1 MVEYFSICSADILCI
16 WQIILV
22 NPKVPPMYFIRQFLR
37 LLRRP
42 PAKVDPRVRQRIHR
56 SDWRVCALTP
66 GTSGTERPGLSE
78 DVTLELALP
87 PSFGI

>member
-1 MVEYFSICSADILCI
+1 M
-16 WQIILV
+16 
-22 NPKVPPMYFIRQFLR
+22 NFIRQFLR

-42 PAKVDPRVRQRIHR
+42 LAKGHPRVRQRIHR

-66 GTSGTERPGLSE
+66 GTSGTQQSGPSE
-78 DVTLELALP
+78 DVPLELALP